1 MPARGE
7 QTGDVAIPRR
17 SLPPDVPLE
26 PGEFT
31 EVVLRGRLTDPAGGG
46 RITAKAERFI
56 GHRLGMSRWILLTS
70 RRLLVV
76 APFPRE
82 GDWFDIVWDRREVT
96 AAQGVKHGDV
106 IRVQLATPG
115 GPQVLRVSAR
125 IRSEASRFIKAL
137 RR

>member
-1 MPARGE
+1 
-7 QTGDVAIPRR
+7 VAIPSR
-17 SLPPDVPLE
+17 SRPPDVPLE

-31 EVVLRGRLTDPAGGG
+31 EVVLRGRLTAPDGGG

-56 GHRLGMSRWILLTS
+56 GYRLGTSRWILLTS

-82 GDWFDIVWDRREVT
+82 GDWFDVAWDRREVR
-96 AAQGVKHGDV
+96 ASQGVKHGDV
-106 IRVQLATPG
+106 IRVQLTTPG

-125 IRSEASRFIKAL
+125 IRSEVSRFIKAL